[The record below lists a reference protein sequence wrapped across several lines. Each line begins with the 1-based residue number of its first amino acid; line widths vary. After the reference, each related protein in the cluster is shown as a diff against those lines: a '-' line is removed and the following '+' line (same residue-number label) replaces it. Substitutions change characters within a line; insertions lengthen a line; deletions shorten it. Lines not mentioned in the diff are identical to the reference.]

1 MSFLMKLYRRFVPKK
16 LDHEQAQIAEVRNQ
30 LASQITDEQIY
41 VETVRNA
48 IKAEGASI
56 ADKLQ
61 FALMSLPPP
70 DDFEKK
76 KELFESI
83 LDYLILN
90 DPDIERTEAS
100 ELLQAARN
108 VNRLEDLFLTIG

>member
-1 MSFLMKLYRRFVPKK
+1 MSFLRRLYRRFVPKK
-16 LDHEQAQIAEVRNQ
+16 LDHDQAQIAEIREH

-41 VETVRNA
+41 LETVRNA
-48 IKAEGASI
+48 ITADGATM
-56 ADKLQ
+56 ADKIQ

-76 KELFESI
+76 RELFESI

-90 DPDIERTEAS
+90 DPEIEKSEAS
-100 ELLQAARN
+100 ELLRAARN
-108 VNRLEDLFLTIG
+108 MNRLEDLFTIF